1 MIKKLC
7 DALYKVTG
15 VINVA
20 LITAIILF
28 TLLQVISR
36 YVISFSIPWAQE
48 LTVYAMVWMVLLGCS
63 MGMRK
68 KELARLSLLVDL
80 LPNTGRQIM
89 RIINDL
95 IITVFLAII
104 LWVNH
109 GVIVNAMPRLSG
121 MMRIPM
127 GYVNLALSAMAALII
142 LYGLAD
148 IYDATR
154 ALIAQKRK
162 GGGR

>member
-1 MIKKLC
+1 MMRKLC

-15 VINVA
+15 VINVV

-36 YVISFSIPWAQE
+36 YIISFSIPWAQE

-63 MGMRK
+63 MGMRRQ
-68 KELARLSLLVDL
+68 ELARLTLLVEL
-80 LPNTGRQIM
+80 LPDTGQQIM
-89 RIINDL
+89 RIVNDL
-95 IITVFLAII
+95 ILTGFLAII
-104 LWVNH
+104 LKTNH

-127 GYVNLALSAMAALII
+127 GYVNLALSVMAALII
-142 LYGLAD
+142 LYGLVD
-148 IYDATR
+148 IYETIKT
-154 ALIAQKRK
+154 LMNGKRRED
-162 GGGR
+162 GS